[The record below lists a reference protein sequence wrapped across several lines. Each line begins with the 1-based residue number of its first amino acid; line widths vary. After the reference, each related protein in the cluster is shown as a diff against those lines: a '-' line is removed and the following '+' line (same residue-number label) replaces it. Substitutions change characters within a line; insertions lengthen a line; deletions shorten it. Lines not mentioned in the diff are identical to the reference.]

1 MNKNIRARE
10 KSEGKSDKSFW
21 STAPGIITAIAALIT
36 ALGGCAA
43 IFVSDAILNRLFPLE
58 TPTSEVLV
66 ITATPE
72 FVFEPTDIVN
82 DNDLAHTE
90 VIPTEEIPTEEIP
103 MAYNFQACPAGCNGQ
118 NSTNNFAEAITKIY
132 VQFNYENFEAS
143 APYTR
148 IWKMNGREWIRYT
161 CNWDGP
167 SSGVETL
174 KLTEPKGLASG
185 TWEITVLIDNVPVL
199 TEEIVVVGDW
209 DYWSPGGIINACRG
223 TN

>member
-1 MNKNIRARE
+1 MSKNIRARE
-10 KSEGKSDKSFW
+10 KSESKSDKGFW
-21 STAPGIITAIAALIT
+21 STIPGIITAIAALIT

-43 IFVSDAILNRLFPLE
+43 IFLSDSILSRLFPLE
-58 TPTSEVLV
+58 TPTPEVFV
-66 ITATPE
+66 ITATLE
-72 FVFEPTDIVN
+72 LIFQPTDVV
-82 DNDLAHTE
+82 DNTDSL
-90 VIPTEEIPTEEIP
+90 PTAEIPTAVIP
-103 MAYNFQACPAGCNGQ
+103 KAYDFQACPAGCNGQ
-118 NSTNNFAEAITKIY
+118 NYTNNFAEAITKIY
-132 VQFNYENFEAS
+132 VQFNYENFESS

-148 IWKMNGREWIRYT
+148 IWKMNGREWIRYS

-185 TWEITVLIDNVPVL
+185 TWELTVLIDNVPVL

-209 DYWSPGGIINACRG
+209 DYWSPGGIINACHG